1 MVVVDSLTN
10 LGSMVLHLPTD
21 WIFAFISSHS
31 STTMMEAREEAQ
43 ASSELVELTTS
54 GKNNAEDAED
64 PFDND
69 ECVATE
75 ASGSLSPL
83 HIESAAP
90 NQSTPHRSSC
100 PPCER
105 LRSRFHHRRSLW
117 LVYASVLTISTG
129 IALMKR
135 LYPTYSPADAVC
147 LSITLSNDNQLS
159 ADRLNLNRKAGAF
172 SGAPTNLNGATGG
185 FLWQDDDA
193 KTTKW
198 RPQGVTTMSK
208 SGRRFVL
215 VSWYGRKEEGYA
227 NRGARISFVDVTAMH
242 SIAAKY
248 SYRHVLLVDEH
259 FCTFPTIHAGGIE
272 ERNGLIY
279 VADSRKGQQ
288 GIRVFDIETNLFEVP
303 EFLQIEL
310 FGYRYVLRSSSFFH
324 VPTKPSFIGFDPDLK
339 MFLVGTYAHCGNA
352 VGMHT
357 DSYTCMSRPEN
368 RLVWFEDGGGS
379 VSMKR
384 PKPCSPLFSE
394 MQGAVSVSTNDTTT
408 LLVSSSYG
416 PYADS
421 HLHIVRNFDRR
432 SCKMAEGDF
441 QTLHYPAG
449 LEDLHVQEDSKNK
462 HRYLWGL
469 TEFGTR
475 MVFAIP
481 LDALL

>member
-1 MVVVDSLTN
+1 
-10 LGSMVLHLPTD
+10 
-21 WIFAFISSHS
+21 
-31 STTMMEAREEAQ
+31 MMEAREDAEA
-43 ASSELVELTTS
+43 SLDLLELTCTTS
-54 GKNNAEDAED
+54 GNSNAEDAEE

-69 ECVATE
+69 ECETTE

-83 HIESAAP
+83 HIEPAAP
-90 NQSTPHRSSC
+90 NQSITHRSPC

-105 LRSRFHHRRSLW
+105 LRSPFHRRRALW
-117 LVYASVLTISTG
+117 LVYASALTISAG

-135 LYPTYSPADAVC
+135 LYPTYSPSILPSSIFGGKSADAVC

-198 RPQGVTTMSK
+198 RPQGVTTAHR
-208 SGRRFVL
+208 GRRFVL

-259 FCTFPTIHAGGIE
+259 FCTLASIHAGGIE
-272 ERNGLIY
+272 EQNGLIY

-288 GIRVFDIETNLFEVP
+288 GIRVFDIETSLFEVP
-303 EFLQIEL
+303 ESLQSEM
-310 FGYRYVLRSSSFFH
+310 FGYRYVLRSASFFH

-339 MFLVGTYAHCGNA
+339 MFLVGTYTHCGNA

-357 DSYTCMSRPEN
+357 DSPTCMSRPDN
-368 RLVWFEDGGGS
+368 RLVWFQDGGGS

-408 LLVSSSYG
+408 LLISSSYG

-449 LEDLHVQEDSKNK
+449 LEDLHIQEDSKSK
-462 HRYLWGL
+462 RRYLWGL

>member
-1 MVVVDSLTN
+1 MVGT
-10 LGSMVLHLPTD
+10 T
-21 WIFAFISSHS
+21 ASSARRRAAPIDFRSFSHP
-31 STTMMEAREEAQ
+31 MMEAREEAE

-54 GKNNAEDAED
+54 GKSNAEDAEE

-69 ECVATE
+69 ECEITE

-83 HIESAAP
+83 HIESGAP
-90 NQSTPHRSSC
+90 NQSTTHRSSC

-105 LRSRFHHRRSLW
+105 SRSPFHRRRALW
-117 LVYASVLTISTG
+117 LVYTSVLTISAG

-147 LSITLSNDNQLS
+147 LSITLSNDNQLSLS

-193 KTTKW
+193 TTTKW
-198 RPQGVTTMSK
+198 RPQGVTTTVIR
-208 SGRRFVL
+208 GRRFVL

-394 MQGAVSVSTNDTTT
+394 MQGAVSVSTDDTTT
-408 LLVSSSYG
+408 LLISSSYG

>member
-1 MVVVDSLTN
+1 
-10 LGSMVLHLPTD
+10 
-21 WIFAFISSHS
+21 
-31 STTMMEAREEAQ
+31 MMEAREDAE
-43 ASSELVELTTS
+43 ASSELLELTTS
-54 GKNNAEDAED
+54 GNSNAEDAED
-64 PFDND
+64 PFDNNND
-69 ECVATE
+69 ECENTE

-90 NQSTPHRSSC
+90 NQSAITHRSSC

-105 LRSRFHHRRSLW
+105 WRSPFHRRRALW
-117 LVYASVLTISTG
+117 LVYASALTISAG

-135 LYPTYSPADAVC
+135 LYPTYSPSILPSSIFGGKSADAVC
-147 LSITLSNDNQLS
+147 LSITLSNVNQLS
-159 ADRLNLNRKAGAF
+159 VDRLNLNRKAGAF

-185 FLWQDDDA
+185 FLWQEDDA

-198 RPQGVTTMSK
+198 RPQGVTTIAHR
-208 SGRRFVL
+208 GRRFVL

-227 NRGARISFVDVTAMH
+227 ERGARLSFVDVTAMH

-259 FCTFPTIHAGGIE
+259 FCSLASIHAGGIE

-288 GIRVFDIETNLFEVP
+288 GIRVFDIGTNLFEVP
-303 EFLQIEL
+303 KALQSEM
-310 FGYRYVLRSSSFFH
+310 FGYRYVLRSASFFH

-339 MFLVGTYAHCGNA
+339 MFLVGTYTHCGNA

-357 DSYTCMSRPEN
+357 DSPTCMSRPDN
-368 RLVWFEDGGGS
+368 RLVWFQDGGGS

-408 LLVSSSYG
+408 LLTSSSYG

-421 HLHIVRNFDRR
+421 HLHIVRDFDRR
-432 SCKMAEGDF
+432 SCKMAEGNF

-449 LEDLHVQEDSKNK
+449 LEDLHIQEDSKSK
-462 HRYLWGL
+462 RRYLWGL

-475 MVFAIP
+475 MLFAIP

>member
-1 MVVVDSLTN
+1 MPA
-10 LGSMVLHLPTD
+10 M
-21 WIFAFISSHS
+21 
-31 STTMMEAREEAQ
+31 REIEKPVSPSPIIV
-43 ASSELVELTTS
+43 AS
-54 GKNNAEDAED
+54 
-64 PFDND
+64 
-69 ECVATE
+69 
-75 ASGSLSPL
+75 
-83 HIESAAP
+83 I
-90 NQSTPHRSSC
+90 
-100 PPCER
+100 R
-105 LRSRFHHRRSLW
+105 LRPDDKHR
-117 LVYASVLTISTG
+117 

-259 FCTFPTIHAGGIE
+259 FCTLPKIHAGGIE

-303 EFLQIEL
+303 ESLQSEM
-310 FGYRYVLRSSSFFH
+310 FGYRYVLRSASFFH
-324 VPTKPSFIGFDPDLK
+324 VPTKPSFIGFDQCFSLGHMPI
-339 MFLVGTYAHCGNA
+339 A
-352 VGMHT
+352 VMPSACT
-357 DSYTCMSRPEN
+357 
-368 RLVWFEDGGGS
+368 
-379 VSMKR
+379 
-384 PKPCSPLFSE
+384 
-394 MQGAVSVSTNDTTT
+394 
-408 LLVSSSYG
+408 
-416 PYADS
+416 
-421 HLHIVRNFDRR
+421 
-432 SCKMAEGDF
+432 
-441 QTLHYPAG
+441 QTQILA
-449 LEDLHVQEDSKNK
+449 
-462 HRYLWGL
+462 
-469 TEFGTR
+469 
-475 MVFAIP
+475 
-481 LDALL
+481 